1 MRIIRYLEIIDK
13 PGVILASFLVLRV
26 FFFGKYTI
34 DPSIK
39 RLPSSGTSKAMR
51 FFQSSKIKYR

>member
-13 PGVILASFLVLRV
+13 PGVVLASFLVLRV

-34 DPSIK
+34 DP
-39 RLPSSGTSKAMR
+39 
-51 FFQSSKIKYR
+51 